1 MPATDW
7 QSPVSGLQSPRKA
20 MLLAA
25 GEGTRLRP
33 LTLET
38 PKALLPVGER
48 PLIELQLAWLKHHGI
63 QEVAINLYHLG
74 DKVRNFLGDGSRFGV
89 KISYSPEEKLL
100 GTAGGIKRME
110 HFFDNTFVVVY
121 ADVFTDFNLSA
132 MVKFHRQKKAAAALV
147 IFEASNPREVGIVK
161 MSPEGQILS
170 LVEKPKTANLERTT
184 SNLGPQ
190 FLASGGVYVL
200 EKEVLNHIPAQV
212 FSDFATDIFP
222 KLIKLGFPIYGYV
235 LKPQD
240 YLIDIGTIE
249 KYRQASDDV
258 EARRVKIKHG

>member
-1 MPATDW
+1 
-7 QSPVSGLQSPRKA
+7 

-33 LTLET
+33 LTLEM
-38 PKALLPVGER
+38 PKVLLPIGGQ
-48 PLIELQLAWLKHHGI
+48 PLIEYQLSWLKHHGI
-63 QEVAINLYHLG
+63 QEVAINLYNLG
-74 DKVRNFLGDGSRFGV
+74 DKVKDFLGDGSRFGM
-89 KISYSPEEKLL
+89 KIFYSTEEKLL
-100 GTAGGIKRME
+100 GTAGGVKRME
-110 HFFDNTFVVVY
+110 HLFHNTFAVVY
-121 ADVFTDFNLSA
+121 ADVLTNFNLSA
-132 MVKFHRQKKAAAALV
+132 MVKFHQEKKAAATLV
-147 IFEASNPREVGIVK
+147 IFEAPNPTEVGVVE
-161 MSPEGQILS
+161 MSPEGRVLS
-170 LVEKPKTANLERTT
+170 FVEKPKTANLKRRT
-184 SNLGPQ
+184 SNLELQ

-200 EKEVLNHIPAQV
+200 EKEVLNHIPAEG

-258 EARRVKIKHG
+258 EARRVKIKYG